1 MPQPP
6 ALTEPPPGSPG
17 YTYGPP
23 AYGPPGYSSPAP
35 YYYYHHRYRPMPYGY
50 PQPPIYSVAPPAPI
64 ESMEGFHT
72 HDGLFLRVHLGIA
85 ATGFSSTIQ
94 GSKLSYS
101 GGGSSMGIA
110 VGGAVSR
117 HLILYA
123 TVFGNNTANP
133 NYQLN
138 GASMATFVS
147 DIKVAAVGP
156 GLAYYFEQTN
166 IYLSGAFGLAGY
178 EMRDV
183 NDGSRINWSS
193 SGAALELMVGKEW
206 WVSRE
211 WGLGIAAELFTASL
225 KDALTPGAT
234 WSAGAASIL
243 FSATYN

>member
-1 MPQPP
+1 
-6 ALTEPPPGSPG
+6 
-17 YTYGPP
+17 
-23 AYGPPGYSSPAP
+23 
-35 YYYYHHRYRPMPYGY
+35 MPYGY
-50 PQPPIYSVAPPAPI
+50 PTPVAYPMAAP

-72 HDGLFLRVHLGIA
+72 HDGFFMRIHLGIA
-85 ATGFSSTIQ
+85 ATSFSSTIQ

-110 VGGAVSR
+110 LGGAISR
-117 HLILYA
+117 HLILFA
-123 TVFGNNTANP
+123 TAFGNDTANP

-138 GASMATFVS
+138 GASMSTFVGE
-147 DIKVAAVGP
+147 IHVAAVGP

-178 EMRDV
+178 EVRNM
-183 NDGSRINWSS
+183 NDGSRSNWSS

-206 WVSRE
+206 WVSRD
-211 WGLGIAAELFTASL
+211 WGLGIAAELFTASM

>member
-1 MPQPP
+1 
-6 ALTEPPPGSPG
+6 
-17 YTYGPP
+17 
-23 AYGPPGYSSPAP
+23 
-35 YYYYHHRYRPMPYGY
+35 MPYGY
-50 PQPPIYSVAPPAPI
+50 GPPPAVGYPIAPP

-72 HDGLFLRVHLGIA
+72 HDGFFMRVHLGIA
-85 ATGFSSTIQ
+85 ATSFTSTIQ

-110 VGGAVSR
+110 IGGSISR

-123 TVFGNNTANP
+123 TVFGTNTANP

-138 GASMATFVS
+138 GASMSTFVR
-147 DIKVAAVGP
+147 DINVAAVGP

-178 EMRDV
+178 EIHDV
-183 NDGSRINWSS
+183 NDGSRIDWSS
-193 SGAALELMVGKEW
+193 SGAALDLMVGKEW
-206 WVSRE
+206 WVSRD